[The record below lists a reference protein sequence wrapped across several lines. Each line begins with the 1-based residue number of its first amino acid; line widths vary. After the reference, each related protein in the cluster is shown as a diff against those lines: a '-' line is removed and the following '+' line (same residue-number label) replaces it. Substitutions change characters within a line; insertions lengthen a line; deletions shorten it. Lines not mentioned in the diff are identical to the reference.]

1 MWAADS
7 RGVTFLR
14 SLLRPPPAPALQP
27 KAESISPDDIVRES
41 EQSRRS
47 ITVQVTA
54 VTEVEPTIRPADL
67 DMQGP
72 LVAQIRALLPHA

>member
-1 MWAADS
+1 M
-7 RGVTFLR
+7 TLFR
-14 SLLRPPPAPALQP
+14 SLLRPPPAPVLQP

-54 VTEVEPTIRPADL
+54 GADAEPTIRPSDV
-67 DMQGP
+67 DMQSP
-72 LVAQIRALLPHA
+72 LVAQIRALLPQP